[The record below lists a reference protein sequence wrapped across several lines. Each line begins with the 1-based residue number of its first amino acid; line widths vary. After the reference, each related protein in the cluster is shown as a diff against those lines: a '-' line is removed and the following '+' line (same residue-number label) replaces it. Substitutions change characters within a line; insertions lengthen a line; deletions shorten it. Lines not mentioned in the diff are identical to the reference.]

1 MSLFPAFIIN
11 ATGGTDLHFGF
22 WKINSMIK
30 ISVPEWWKQLRQ
42 AGDAPLQF
50 ESLWY
55 PARLPPAWEA
65 SL

>member
-30 ISVPEWWKQLRQ
+30 ISVSE
-42 AGDAPLQF
+42 
-50 ESLWY
+50 
-55 PARLPPAWEA
+55 
-65 SL
+65 